1 MSRVDRRR
9 VELDVKLAAI
19 EHELALWFGDTGR
32 GGPLRKHRSQLGRVV
47 ETVRGLLGRV
57 ADQVGLIGPDTADTA
72 YEAQENL
79 LEAYRVWEFFR
90 SKFALR
96 YQHGYRE
103 PLAVADEYAWAC
115 YRPVLRAARAARPD
129 LVGKEPPLVH
139 LSGAFSPYAHL
150 RGTLFTVEEP
160 AGALNSKVFQRVVL
174 SLPVPVV
181 GMPWHQV
188 RHLPDFPLLAHEVG
202 HCVDHDF
209 ELAHDIEDHLY
220 LAVKDLPAA
229 RRADWDRWGSEVF
242 ADCFAALAAG
252 PAYVAALADFLSSPG
267 PSAEGPSTHPPT
279 DVRLSLTLAA
289 LDVIGLTAHA
299 DALRHDLGPSSED
312 SPHALDA
319 PAVAAAL
326 LGEPHPRLGGQALK
340 DVVTFSPGHQDDAVA
355 AMTAVLDRRR
365 PRPSEVRTLV
375 AAARLAFDHAPR
387 EFTAVQDVVLQRAVD
402 AIDDGTR
409 AATDRRHR
417 GLGDREVGAAL
428 FDLINEA
435 RGAAR

>member
-32 GGPLRKHRSQLGRVV
+32 GLPLRKHRSQLGRVV
-47 ETVRGLLGRV
+47 ETLRGLLGRV
-57 ADQVGLIGPDTADTA
+57 AEQVELIGPDSVDTA

-96 YQHGYRE
+96 YQDGYRR

-115 YRPVLRAARAARPD
+115 YRPVLRAARSARPD

-150 RGTLFTVEEP
+150 RGDRFTVEEP
-160 AGALNSKVFQRVVL
+160 AGALNSDAFQRVVL

-188 RHLPDFPLLAHEVG
+188 RHLPDFPLLAHEAG

-209 ELAHDIEDHLY
+209 ELADDIEDHLY
-220 LAVKDLPAA
+220 LAVRDLPAA
-229 RRADWDRWGSEVF
+229 RRADWDRWGSEAF
-242 ADCFAALAAG
+242 ADCFATLAAG
-252 PAYVAALADFLSSPG
+252 PAYVSALADFLSAPG
-267 PSAEGPSTHPPT
+267 PPAEGPSAHPPP

-289 LDVIGLTAHA
+289 LDVAGLTTHA
-299 DALRHDLGPSSED
+299 DALRRDLGPSSED

-319 PAVAAAL
+319 PSVAAAL
-326 LGEPHPRLGGQALK
+326 LGEPHPWLGGRALK
-340 DVVTFSPGHQDDAVA
+340 EVVTFSARHQDDAVA

-365 PRPSEVRTLV
+365 PRPSDVRTLV

-409 AATDRRHR
+409 AATDRRD
-417 GLGDREVGAAL
+417 GGPGDREAGAAL